1 MTLVIHGYLV
11 CTWYDSS
18 SVLLRSINKTCTTP
32 QPICVPYLVPGSL
45 YTLILIIRTHSS
57 LEGAAAAAAA
67 AAAAEGAAAGAEGAA
82 AGAAGGAEVG
92 GGGRR
97 GRGRKGKKL
106 GGPKL
111 PAIWGGGKKGT
122 WPWM

>member
-1 MTLVIHGYLV
+1 MIHGYLV

-67 AAAAEGAAAGAEGAA
+67 AAAATGTKLARWTKTYQYWYVPVQHTVRDGETLGTEKNTNAAADSG
-82 AGAAGGAEVG
+82 
-92 GGGRR
+92 
-97 GRGRKGKKL
+97 
-106 GGPKL
+106 
-111 PAIWGGGKKGT
+111 
-122 WPWM
+122 